1 MLDYINTH
9 FMTFTLYATL
19 LIEATG
25 FMHVCYLIRDL
36 IHYAAGKEVH
46 SNEPPKTGL
55 TGFFHW
61 GRVFFSMAVLG
72 FCLAV
77 TIEAILNG
85 QTTMWDVVP
94 GWAAVIIFFVLI
106 SLVGLLEAMQI
117 AFFAVAKMRVEERG
131 DHPIARRTC
140 HLLFK
145 NGGRNLPGFMVGRQ
159 VTVTLIFFVAA
170 RATTLDIETGKG
182 ENIFGVS
189 DGLQEFFNLGFLGAI
204 LTTILGSISWQLV
217 ASAFPIA
224 FLSNPFVF
232 VMLNFVLLI
241 EATGIC
247 AASWFFGSIH
257 KKIAGFQLD
266 EVYVGTAE
274 ERAAGGKP
282 DQSIHPGR
290 EFTMGSNV
298 LVGNPATWEEAIDNL
313 SGKETPSQ
321 KRERML
327 ANIKGL
333 RELAEGAEGAEKD
346 AYDKAIELELKALD
360 EVNGEEEAQKKSKE
374 VEVEK
379 TDEVVAVDDLETGA
393 A

>member
-1 MLDYINTH
+1 
-9 FMTFTLYATL
+9 
-19 LIEATG
+19 
-25 FMHVCYLIRDL
+25 
-36 IHYAAGKEVH
+36 
-46 SNEPPKTGL
+46 PPKTGANL
-55 TGFFHW
+55 LFHW
-61 GRVFFSMAVLG
+61 GRVLFSMVVLC

-85 QTTMWDVVP
+85 QTTMWDAVP

-117 AFFAVAKMRVEERG
+117 AFFAVAKFKKEDRG
-131 DHPIARRTC
+131 DHPMARRTC
-140 HLLFK
+140 ELLFR

-170 RATTLDIETGKG
+170 RATTLNIKVG
-182 ENIFGVS
+182 EDDNIFGVS

-232 VMLNFVLLI
+232 IMLNIVLAI

-247 AASWFFGSIH
+247 AASWFFGTIH
-257 KKIAGFQLD
+257 KKIAGFQFD

-282 DQSIHPGR
+282 DTSMHPGR
-290 EFTMGSNV
+290 DFSMGTNV
-298 LVGNPATWEEAIDNL
+298 LIGDAATWEEAIQNL

-327 ANIKGL
+327 ANIASL
-333 RELAEGAEGAEKD
+333 REMSADSEGAEKD
-346 AYDKAIELELKALD
+346 AYEKAIEMELKALD
-360 EVNGEEEAQKKSKE
+360 AVNGEEEEAALAKAASKAE
-374 VEVEK
+374 AEKAEGIVPVE
-379 TDEVVAVDDLETGA
+379 DLETGA